1 MKLQLPPYEGRM
13 GLNRSAARAIIPP
26 SGKLDGVGEMRAL
39 SVFAAAV
46 MVAAG
51 FGSYALV
58 SFWQGADRTA
68 PVHKGPI
75 VGELAYWR
83 EGETVEARVMK
94 YTQDGVKILEAKQTD
109 LPLKGILITRVVF
122 PECGMLKFQ
131 QSDLGA
137 IYGFAEAEEAEKY
150 PGCPIKDWS
159 GTWRIGRIM

>member
-1 MKLQLPPYEGRM
+1 M
-13 GLNRSAARAIIPP
+13 GLNRSAGRAIIPP

-39 SVFAAAV
+39 SVFAAVV

-58 SFWQGADRTA
+58 PYWQDVDRTVPA
-68 PVHKGPI
+68 PTGPV
-75 VGELAYWR
+75 VGELAYWH

-94 YTQDGVKILEAKQTD
+94 YTQEGVKILEARQTD

-131 QSDLGA
+131 QSDLGT

-150 PGCPIKDWS
+150 PWCPIKDWS
-159 GTWRIGRIM
+159 GTWRIGRII

>member
-1 MKLQLPPYEGRM
+1 
-13 GLNRSAARAIIPP
+13 
-26 SGKLDGVGEMRAL
+26 MRAL

-51 FGSYALV
+51 FGTYALMSHWQESDEPVTAV
-58 SFWQGADRTA
+58 SG
-68 PVHKGPI
+68 PV
-75 VGELAYWR
+75 VGELAYWK
-83 EGETVEARVMK
+83 EGETVEARVLM
-94 YTQDGVKILEAKQTD
+94 YNQQGVQILEAKQTD

-131 QSDLGA
+131 QSDLGT